1 MKIKQT
7 SLFLI
12 TNILGITNY
21 ITLRFQLLNIFNID
35 SDNNID
41 NFSSVLFVPIFIKLL
56 NFISIILFIILLV
69 LQLKIKKN
77 SKVTLRYKLN
87 FNTNLKLLNILGYLF
102 SILHLLLLIFI
113 IMKNQP
119 LICIF
124 WGVIHFTFFESYI
137 TYIINALNNIE
148 SFH

>member
-41 NFSSVLFVPIFIKLL
+41 NFLSILFVLDLYQYHRHKKFNFFI
-56 NFISIILFIILLV
+56 
-69 LQLKIKKN
+69 
-77 SKVTLRYKLN
+77 
-87 FNTNLKLLNILGYLF
+87 
-102 SILHLLLLIFI
+102 
-113 IMKNQP
+113 
-119 LICIF
+119 
-124 WGVIHFTFFESYI
+124 
-137 TYIINALNNIE
+137 
-148 SFH
+148 